1 MTSTLVPVRRFV
13 EKPIDVRPRHDHD
26 VRAWVDKF
34 GAMTADDIAA
44 HLRDE
49 GITGVRGN
57 RFICGFARFLNKVTN
72 RRVSVTLKVVYVLDG
87 PAASTQFAL
96 PPSLREFVQRFDQG
110 EWAHLHEP
118 PPVPPRS
125 VSEAGCVS
133 FETMM
138 STLMMKYRTSVPV
151 PPRFVTVGVA

>member
-44 HLRDE
+44 YLHSER
-49 GITGVRGN
+49 ITGVRGN
-57 RFICGFARFLNKVTN
+57 RFICGLARFLNKVTS
-72 RRVSVTLKVVYVLDG
+72 RRVSVAFKVVYVLDG
-87 PAASTQFAL
+87 PAAGTQFTL
-96 PPSLREFVQRFDQG
+96 PPSLQEFVQRFDQG
-110 EWAHLHEP
+110 EWEHLHEP

-125 VSEAGCVS
+125 VSEAACVS
-133 FETMM
+133 FEAM
-138 STLMMKYRTSVPV
+138 SALMMKYRTSVPV